1 MPPDRMHAPPNGP
14 VPTSGP
20 IRQLFTMRSAQG
32 RWPLGIRAA
41 VSTAIPVIVGWA
53 AGDIAA
59 GLIATLGAFTSRYG
73 GGRPYLNRAIQL
85 AVIAVSLA
93 AAVALG
99 VWAAQVPWVGVLAVS
114 AIAVAAVLL
123 CNALAVGP
131 PGAYIFVVACAAGI
145 GVSAAHLSPW
155 RIGLL
160 VLAGG
165 AVAWVVHMAGALID
179 FRRTERSAVCAA
191 GEAVAAFI
199 EAAGTREEGVARH
212 RAATALHQS
221 WKVLVNYQ
229 PVNPR
234 PSSVLHR
241 LRAANHAVHVLFA
254 DAMGNAAAHR
264 SMPDI
269 AAQTARRLAALRIPP
284 DVVASRDID
293 RIPLG
298 RPRTISVLRQAI
310 SPGSHTLHVMLRVA
324 IAVPIAGTIAST
336 LGVGRAY
343 WAMAAA
349 VLVLHQGADW
359 MRTLQRGI
367 ERMLGTWVGLGLA
380 AAILVL
386 HPQGLWLAVVLAL
399 LNFTIEI
406 LVVRN
411 YALAAVFITATALT
425 ISSGSRRVDVGD
437 LLLDRGVDTLIGCA
451 VGLGVYLVMARHQE
465 ATRLTDAI
473 ANSLDAVV
481 ATSAHLAGEDAISL
495 PARATR
501 RDLQVAI
508 IAMSDAYDAAVS
520 GSARQRTSAEQ
531 LWPAVAATE
540 QLGYR
545 TLAACWA
552 MEHNGKDHARKR
564 RAPSF
569 GTDGADPYIAVLVAL
584 AAAIRTGSAPPVLDD
599 LPPFVAADVTTL
611 RESLT

>member
-1 MPPDRMHAPPNGP
+1 
-14 VPTSGP
+14 
-20 IRQLFTMRSAQG
+20 MRRAHG
-32 RWPLGIRAA
+32 RWPIGIRAA
-41 VSTAIPVIVGWA
+41 ISTATPVIVGCV
-53 AGDIAA
+53 AGDVAA

-73 GGRPYLNRAIQL
+73 GGRPYLNRAFQL

-99 VWAAQVPWVGVLAVS
+99 VWAAQVPWLGVLTVS
-114 AIAVAAVLL
+114 AIGVAAVLL

-145 GVSAAHLSPW
+145 GVSAAHLTPW

-179 FRRTERSAVCAA
+179 FRRPEKAAVSAA

-199 EAAGTREEGVARH
+199 EAAGTRDEGVARH
-212 RAATALHQS
+212 DAATALHQS
-221 WKVLVNYQ
+221 WNVLVNFQ
-229 PVNPR
+229 PLNPR

-241 LRAANHAVHVLFA
+241 LRGANHAVHVLFA
-254 DAMGNAAAHR
+254 DAMRAAANHR
-264 SMPDI
+264 SMPDT
-269 AAQTARRLAALRIPP
+269 AAQTARRLAALRISP
-284 DVVASRDID
+284 DAVATRDID

-324 IAVPIAGTIAST
+324 IGVPVAGATASM
-336 LGVGRAY
+336 LGLGHAY

-359 MRTLQRGI
+359 IRTLQRGI

-380 AAILVL
+380 AGILVL

-399 LNFTIEI
+399 LNFAIEM

-425 ISSGSRRVDVGD
+425 ISSGSRQVDVGD
-437 LLLDRGVDTLIGCA
+437 LLLDRGVDTLIGCV

-465 ATRLTDAI
+465 ATRLA
-473 ANSLDAVV
+473 DAVPT
-481 ATSAHLAGEDAISL
+481 ASTPSL
-495 PARATR
+495 R
-501 RDLQVAI
+501 RLRI
-508 IAMSDAYDAAVS
+508 L
-520 GSARQRTSAEQ
+520 RLRTPCRCPPEPRVVICKS
-531 LWPAVAATE
+531 PPSP
-540 QLGYR
+540 
-545 TLAACWA
+545 C
-552 MEHNGKDHARKR
+552 R
-564 RAPSF
+564 RP
-569 GTDGADPYIAVLVAL
+569 T
-584 AAAIRTGSAPPVLDD
+584 TPP
-599 LPPFVAADVTTL
+599 
-611 RESLT
+611 